1 MTTTRSAI
9 GTAALGA
16 GVIAITYGLAR
27 FVFGLFLPAI
37 RADLEI
43 GPTMAGIIGAIPFA
57 SFVAAILVAPWC
69 VRLVG
74 ARATGAGAAALA
86 LGGLSAIAA
95 AATPETLAAGV
106 LVCGLAT
113 GMSSPAMAQAVHV
126 SVAPHLR
133 GRVNATVNAGTSL
146 GIAAAMP
153 AVLVWPDSWRLAY
166 GLFAGLAAVAFVAAL
181 LFLPRGRTPRAEA
194 ELETPVTRINWRTW
208 VDLVR
213 LSALAL
219 AMGFVSAVYWV
230 FAPDFAVQAGDA
242 LGGQTAWMW
251 LAVGLI
257 GLIGASVGDL
267 IAKYGAAMS
276 HAFAFAVMSA
286 SLTLLAAGPGEV
298 ALAVTSAACFG
309 AAYMTLTGFYLVRSV
324 QIMAERPALGPV
336 FPLLATSVGQV
347 LGSPVAGWMIAQQGY
362 GTTFGAFAVVG
373 LLVAALSLWLAAASP
388 EPQAA
393 PAAAMAEE

>member
-1 MTTTRSAI
+1 MTQRSALQMA
-9 GTAALGA
+9 TLGA

-43 GPTMAGIIGAIPFA
+43 GPTMAGMIGALPFA
-57 SFVAAILVAPWC
+57 SFVAAIAVAPWC
-69 VRLVG
+69 VRWIGV
-74 ARATGAGAAALA
+74 RATGAGAAALA
-86 LGGLSAIAA
+86 LAGLSLIASA
-95 AATPETLAAGV
+95 PTAEVLAAGV
-106 LVCGLAT
+106 LVCGLST
-113 GMSSPAMAQAVHV
+113 GLSSPAMAQAV
-126 SVAPHLR
+126 SLAVAPALR

-166 GLFAGLAAVAFVAAL
+166 AVFAGLAAMAFLAAL
-181 LFLPRGRTPRAEA
+181 VFLPRGKGDSAGAGAAPA
-194 ELETPVTRINWRTW
+194 LTRIDRRTW
-208 VDLVR
+208 ADMGR
-213 LSALAL
+213 LSGLAL

-251 LAVGLI
+251 LAVGVV
-257 GLIGASVGDL
+257 GLLGASAGDL

-276 HAFAFAVMSA
+276 HALAFAVMA
-286 SLTLLAAGPGEV
+286 AALTLLAAGPGEL
-298 ALAVTSAACFG
+298 ALAIASAASFG
-309 AAYMTLTGFYLVRSV
+309 VAYMTLTGFYLVRSV

-347 LGSPVAGWMIAQQGY
+347 AGSSVAGWSIAQQGY
-362 GTTFGAFAVVG
+362 GPTFGAFAVVG
-373 LLVAALSLWLAAASP
+373 LAVALLSLWLAAAP
-388 EPQAA
+388 AQVAAAA
-393 PAAAMAEE
+393 PE

>member
-1 MTTTRSAI
+1 MTRRAAI

-43 GPTMAGIIGAIPFA
+43 GPTMAGVIGALPFA
-57 SFVAAILVAPWC
+57 SFVAAILVAPWV
-69 VRLVG
+69 VRTVG
-74 ARATGAGAAALA
+74 VRATGAGAAALA
-86 LGGLSAIAA
+86 LAGLGAIANA
-95 AATPETLAAGV
+95 PDPQVLAAGV
-106 LVCGLAT
+106 LVCGLST
-113 GMSSPAMAQAVHV
+113 GLSSPAMVQAVHLA
-126 SVAPHLR
+126 VAPALR

-153 AVLVWPDSWRLAY
+153 AVLVWPDAWRLAY
-166 GLFAGLAAVAFVAAL
+166 GIFAGLAAVALLAAL
-181 LFLPRGRTPRAEA
+181 VCLPRGTGARQAGQAGTP
-194 ELETPVTRINWRTW
+194 LTRIDWRTW
-208 VDLVR
+208 ADIGR

-251 LAVGLI
+251 LAVGLA
-257 GLIGASVGDL
+257 GLSGAAAGDL

-276 HAFAFAVMSA
+276 HTFAFAVMSA
-286 SLTLLAAGPGEV
+286 ALTLLAAGPGEL
-298 ALAVTSAACFG
+298 ALAVASAACFG

-347 LGSPVAGWMIAQQGY
+347 VGSPVAGWMIAQQGY
-362 GTTFGAFAVVG
+362 GPTFGAFAAVG
-373 LLVAALSLWLAAASP
+373 LAVAALSLWLAAAP
-388 EPQAA
+388 AQVAA
-393 PAAAMAEE
+393 VAEE

>member
-1 MTTTRSAI
+1 MTSR
-9 GTAALGA
+9 TALATATLGA

-43 GPTMAGIIGAIPFA
+43 GPTMAGVIGALPFA
-57 SFVAAILVAPWC
+57 SFVAAILIAPWF
-69 VRLVG
+69 VRMIG
-74 ARATGAGAAALA
+74 MRATGAGAAALA
-86 LGGLSAIAA
+86 LTGLSLIALA
-95 AATPETLAAGV
+95 PTPEVLAAGV

-113 GMSSPAMAQAVHV
+113 GTSSPAMAQAV
-126 SVAPHLR
+126 SVTVVPALR
-133 GRVNATVNAGTSL
+133 GRVNATVNAGTSV

-153 AVLVWPDSWRLAY
+153 AVLIWPDSWRLAY
-166 GLFAGLAAVAFVAAL
+166 AVFAGLAAVAFLAAVV
-181 LFLPRGRTPRAEA
+181 FLPRGDAARQDAHSAPA
-194 ELETPVTRINWRTW
+194 PGRIDRRTW
-208 VDLVR
+208 TDIGR

-251 LAVGLI
+251 LAVGVV
-257 GLIGASVGDL
+257 GLLGASAGDL

-276 HAFAFAVMSA
+276 HALAFAVMSA
-286 SLTLLAAGPGEV
+286 ALTLLAAEPGELPL
-298 ALAVTSAACFG
+298 ALASAASFG
-309 AAYMTLTGFYLVRSV
+309 VAYMTLTGFYLVRSV
-324 QIMAERPALGPV
+324 QIMAQRPALGPV

-347 LGSPVAGWMIAQQGY
+347 AGSPVAGWMIAQQGY

-373 LLVAALSLWLAAASP
+373 LVVAFLSLWLAAAPSM
-388 EPQAA
+388 
-393 PAAAMAEE
+393 AAAAATE

>member
-1 MTTTRSAI
+1 MTSR
-9 GTAALGA
+9 TALATATLGA

-43 GPTMAGIIGAIPFA
+43 GPTMAGVIGALPFA
-57 SFVAAILVAPWC
+57 SFVAAILIAPWF
-69 VRLVG
+69 VRMIGV
-74 ARATGAGAAALA
+74 RATGAGAAALA
-86 LGGLSAIAA
+86 LTGLSLIALA
-95 AATPETLAAGV
+95 PTPEVLAAGV

-113 GMSSPAMAQAVHV
+113 GTSSPAMAQAV
-126 SVAPHLR
+126 SVTVVPALR
-133 GRVNATVNAGTSL
+133 GRVNATVNAGTSV

-153 AVLVWPDSWRLAY
+153 AILIWPDSWRLAY
-166 GLFAGLAAVAFVAAL
+166 AVFAGLAAVAFLAAVVFL
-181 LFLPRGRTPRAEA
+181 LRGNAARRGAHSAPAPA
-194 ELETPVTRINWRTW
+194 RIDRRTW
-208 VDLVR
+208 ADIGR

-251 LAVGLI
+251 LAVGVV
-257 GLIGASVGDL
+257 GLLGASAGDL

-276 HAFAFAVMSA
+276 HALAFAVMSA
-286 SLTLLAAGPGEV
+286 ALSLLAAGPGELG
-298 ALAVTSAACFG
+298 LAVASAASFG
-309 AAYMTLTGFYLVRSV
+309 VAYMTLTGFYLVRSV

-336 FPLLATSVGQV
+336 FPLLATSLGQV
-347 LGSPVAGWMIAQQGY
+347 AGSPVAGWMIAQQGY

-373 LLVAALSLWLAAASP
+373 LVVALLSLWLAAAPSG
-388 EPQAA
+388 
-393 PAAAMAEE
+393 AAAAATE

>member
-1 MTTTRSAI
+1 MTRRTAL
-9 GTAALGA
+9 GTATLGA

-43 GPTMAGIIGAIPFA
+43 GPAMAGVIGALPFA
-57 SFVAAILVAPWC
+57 SFVAAILVAPAL
-69 VRLVG
+69 VRLIGV
-74 ARATGAGAAALA
+74 RATGAGAAALA
-86 LGGLSAIAA
+86 LAGLSLIALA
-95 AATPETLAAGV
+95 PSAEVLAAGV

-113 GMSSPAMAQAVHV
+113 GTSSPAMAQAVSIAV
-126 SVAPHLR
+126 TPALR

-166 GLFAGLAAVAFVAAL
+166 AIFAGLAAVAFLAAVV
-181 LFLPRGRTPRAEA
+181 FLPRASGARPDAAAEPA
-194 ELETPVTRINWRTW
+194 LRRIDRHTW
-208 VDLVR
+208 GAIAR
-213 LSALAL
+213 LSGLAL

-251 LAVGLI
+251 LAVGLV
-257 GLIGASVGDL
+257 GLLGASAGDL

-276 HAFAFAVMSA
+276 HALAFAVMSA
-286 SLTLLAAGPGEV
+286 ALTLLAAGPGEL
-298 ALAVTSAACFG
+298 ALAVASAASFG
-309 AAYMTLTGFYLVRSV
+309 VAYMTLTGFYLVRSV
-324 QIMAERPALGPV
+324 QIMAARPALGPV

-347 LGSPVAGWMIAQQGY
+347 VGSPVAGWMIAQQGY
-362 GTTFGAFAVVG
+362 GTTFGAFAVIG
-373 LLVAALSLWLAAASP
+373 LLVAFLSLWLAAAP
-388 EPQAA
+388 ERLAAA
-393 PAAAMAEE
+393 PAE